1 MISKAAIL
9 ERAAEWQLD
18 PEVVEKDYVLG
29 WLLWGIARHSVLGE
43 HWVFKGG
50 TCLKKCVIETYRF
63 SEDLDF
69 SLLPSAPYTAGEI
82 RPLLLELVADVEAS
96 SGIAFPRDA
105 VTVKPRQDRVG
116 RRTFEGRTGHVGPIG
131 NHGPPR
137 IRFDLTI
144 HETVVRS
151 PIRRTVIHPYPDPF
165 PEERGVLSYSTA
177 ELIAEKTRA
186 LVERT
191 RPRDLYDVILLGTVH
206 RDVSL
211 EEALRGVAREKFATK
226 GLSLP
231 SAEEIIRM
239 ARASEELRSEWI
251 NMLGHQLPA
260 VPELDDYLERLTD
273 ALSWIEEPATGTT
286 HRAPGLAS
294 IATSDE
300 VPVIE
305 RWRAPMG
312 CRRAPRSHS
321 LRRGEPTA
329 CRDHIQGA
337 ASSDRTLLAASAANG
352 QSLPLWVRA
361 HEGRLPSRRNPR
373 LQCRG
378 DRRRARTQSGFHPT
392 VRDRAQR
399 TERRLARVDYLR
411 PAFAL
416 DQRARSARHA
426 ESRSFAPCTTTS
438 VAGASL
444 LCSTSI
450 NAA

>member
-105 VTVKPRQDRVG
+105 VTVKPRQDRAG
-116 RRTFEGRTGHVGPIG
+116 RRTFEGRTGYVGPIG

-305 RWRAPMG
+305 RGVRLWGVGAPLEAIRFAG
-312 CRRAPRSHS
+312 ASRLLVEITYKGQHRVIEPYS
-321 LRRGEPTA
+321 LRRPRTGNLFLYGFERTKDGFPAGEIRA
-329 CRDHIQGA
+329 YNVAEIAG
-337 ASSDRTLLAASAANG
+337 
-352 QSLPLWVRA
+352 VRV
-361 HEGRLPSRRNPR
+361 LSRGFTPR
-373 LQCRG
+373 FAIELNE
-378 DRRRARTQSGFHPT
+378 QSG
-392 VRDRAQR
+392 VWR
-399 TERRLARVDYLR
+399 
-411 PAFAL
+411 
-416 DQRARSARHA
+416 
-426 ESRSFAPCTTTS
+426 
-438 VAGASL
+438 G
-444 LCSTSI
+444 
-450 NAA
+450 